1 MGGKHLVTTCT
12 LSKNGYSVSTKA
24 LIDCGANGFI
34 FIDTLC
40 AADIAQYLGLKT
52 RRLPQPAAVKGY
64 DGKSENAITHFLLLH
79 LTVDGRRFYNTPL
92 LILDLGSHD
101 LILGRKWLASFKI
114 LVDCHNH
121 CLHWPS
127 HLQPSHSVVREITV
141 PRQGLL
147 PQRTLRNY
155 QEDADAR
162 DQAFEE
168 EEDLV
173 GAFVTLLELV
183 ADLHELQQGHHV
195 LVVLQPSNG
204 VAILGTRSRF
214 DKLSHQRVDRH
225 DDEEERVVGAEP

>member
-24 LIDCGANGFI
+24 LIDSGANGFI

-101 LILGRKWLASFKI
+101 LILGREWLARFKI

-168 EEDLV
+168 EDR
-173 GAFVTLLELV
+173 
-183 ADLHELQQGHHV
+183 V
-195 LVVLQPSNG
+195 LGISTIAQIPGPAPATANPP
-204 VAILGTRSRF
+204 RF
-214 DKLSHQRVDRH
+214 RY
-225 DDEEERVVGAEP
+225 